1 MCITNVSCKH
11 VIDEILLKDPEEGDL
26 KWQFVKIMSISSDSP
41 MLLPVNTACS
51 FIIELRL
58 THSNYDLTLSKLL
71 QITTH

>member
-11 VIDEILLKDPEEGDL
+11 VIDGIQLKDPEEGDL
-26 KWQFVKIMSISSDSP
+26 KWQFVKIMSMSSDSP

-58 THSNYDLTLSKLL
+58 THSNYGLTLSKLL

>member
-1 MCITNVSCKH
+1 MCITYVSCKH
-11 VIDEILLKDPEEGDL
+11 VIDGILLKDPEEGDL

-58 THSNYDLTLSKLL
+58 THSNYGLTLSKLL